1 MRRMSLFLFSF
12 FFFFAGSASA
22 VPSADPILHSGKI
35 FTVDD
40 GQPWAQA
47 VAIRGSRILAVGDDG
62 PVLALAGPETRS
74 IDLGGRV
81 VVPGFNDA
89 HAHFG
94 VGLPRLTL
102 P

>member
-1 MRRMSLFLFSF
+1 MRRMNLALFSLLLPLLL
-12 FFFFAGSASA
+12 AGSARA
-22 VPSADPILHSGKI
+22 VPTADIILHNGKI

-40 GQPWAQA
+40 SRPWAQA

-62 PVLALAGPETRS
+62 PVLALAGPDTRS

-89 HAHFG
+89 HNHFG
-94 VGLPRLTL
+94 VGLP
-102 P
+102 